1 MEESTEK
8 YTVYNGRIVTP
19 ETIKQLKNHAI
30 VHVVDRLLGG
40 GKKKGQKKQDKGET
54 SPSESDAFADMF
66 LELIWKDSRQGNSFF
81 QTLMQLDEGV
91 AQETIDV
98 MKQAIAAEAE
108 SFGIR
113 DLPFEAVERWIQ
125 ENRQAT
131 KHAAKAQQDRESQ
144 EQERT
149 IQEAKRREHD
159 VEKFKEEQRQIMME
173 KERQARQKRE
183 HHKKEAE
190 KQQEMN
196 MKEMKIRFGR
206 YHGRAFESIY
216 QEDRN
221 YCRWVQDVETGNSA
235 VIEFKNFI
243 KARDEQWEEECRE
256 RKRIELEREM
266 RIEENRRAAETE
278 AKEKERI
285 MKQIR
290 RAEMENGKMEDNHNT
305 DDNAKNFTTEAQ
317 GSKARADDLT
327 TEAKGSKAKADNF
340 TTEAKGSK
348 AKADDLT
355 REEKNDNARADD
367 LATEAE
373 DKKAR
378 TEESRGKSEAATRED
393 TIEIT
398 TKTTTKVNE
407 QGGEFPFTLGR
418 EIPRN
423 EVKVIVSQRTET
435 GIQTSVT
442 GHEMGE
448 QWENYWRND
457 NWGKRF

>member
-19 ETIKQLKNHAI
+19 ETIKQLKNHAV
-30 VHVVDRLLGG
+30 VHVVDRLQGG

-54 SPSESDAFADMF
+54 SSSESDAFADMF
-66 LELIWKDSRQGNSFF
+66 LELIRKDSRQGNSFF

-98 MKQAIAAEAE
+98 MKQAIAAESE

-144 EQERT
+144 EHERT

-159 VEKFKEEQRQIMME
+159 VEKFKEERRQIMME

-183 HHKKEAE
+183 HHRKEAE

-221 YCRWVQDVETGNSA
+221 YCRWVQDVETGNPA

-243 KARDEQWEEECRE
+243 KARDEQREEECRE
-256 RKRIELEREM
+256 RKRIELEEREM

-327 TEAKGSKAKADNF
+327 
-340 TTEAKGSK
+340 
-348 AKADDLT
+348 

-373 DKKAR
+373 DNKAR

-407 QGGEFPFTLGR
+407 QG
-418 EIPRN
+418 
-423 EVKVIVSQRTET
+423 
-435 GIQTSVT
+435 
-442 GHEMGE
+442 
-448 QWENYWRND
+448 
-457 NWGKRF
+457 